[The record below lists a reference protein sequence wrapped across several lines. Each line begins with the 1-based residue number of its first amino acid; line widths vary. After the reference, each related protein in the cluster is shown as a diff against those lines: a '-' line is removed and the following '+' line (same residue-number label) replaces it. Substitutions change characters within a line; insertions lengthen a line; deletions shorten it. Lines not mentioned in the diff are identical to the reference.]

1 MTAICTGEIKMKNE
15 VNKNNERLLFTGGES
30 GGAAGRGGV
39 EKVAAVELGRSR
51 GVRGRPV
58 GVDEAVVKSGRRTG
72 SVADAGCGGP
82 RREAAQSAARVRRD
96 CASAVVIVVVV
107 LRRVDNAFVVVA
119 GAAAQSVVV
128 LVVLPV
134 VVVVAMVMVKLM
146 VMMMTMVIVRRL
158 RLVLDAIRRHR
169 RVLRSRRRLLQ
180 TSTNKRTSL
189 LISRQIYNKIIKRQ
203 LEWHSVERISPPI

>member
-203 LEWHSVERISPPI
+203 LEWHPVERISPPI